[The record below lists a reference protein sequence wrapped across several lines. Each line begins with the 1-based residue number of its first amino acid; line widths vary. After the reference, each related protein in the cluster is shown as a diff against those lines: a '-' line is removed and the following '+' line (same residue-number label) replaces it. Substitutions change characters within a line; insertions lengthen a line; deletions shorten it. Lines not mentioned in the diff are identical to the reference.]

1 MKKQVT
7 SWTPA
12 NFANPAKSRMATGRF
27 PSQRLANLC
36 ESTSPTVSNALP
48 PSVPSIQEE
57 ASAQLDSTQLNP
69 ERTHMQLNP
78 FKKSGAYYNGIKSK
92 YEALTRQLES
102 TTAEL
107 TTAKANYLQR
117 NAAYQEMLA
126 ASKLS
131 RSSPADRQLLAQLN
145 NAQSQVQK
153 LEMHLR
159 NLNSDVQT
167 LVATVE
173 APESLKKVKAEIAAL
188 ARQEAELNAASE
200 KTQIQIEKFDERITV
215 LEERILQETQV
226 AAQLMLESEG
236 DFVTPES
243 LSKLDVELRIAQVTQ
258 KELKAKQELLRKE
271 LASLPLK
278 HRELHRSLVVNR
290 ALVAEI
296 DSHEA
301 LLPVMKLIARAA
313 ITKHE
318 AGHANQSDSYVIDIP
333 PELFDAVEAELAS
346 ETSTS

>member
-1 MKKQVT
+1 
-7 SWTPA
+7 
-12 NFANPAKSRMATGRF
+12 
-27 PSQRLANLC
+27 
-36 ESTSPTVSNALP
+36 
-48 PSVPSIQEE
+48 
-57 ASAQLDSTQLNP
+57 
-69 ERTHMQLNP
+69 MQLNP

-92 YEALTRQLES
+92 YDALTRQVES
-102 TTAEL
+102 TTTEL
-107 TTAKANYLQR
+107 ATAKANHLQR
-117 NAAYQEMLA
+117 NAAYQEMLE

-131 RSSPADRQLLAQLN
+131 RSSPADRQVLAHLN
-145 NAQSQVQK
+145 HAESQVQT
-153 LEMHLR
+153 LEIHLR
-159 NLNSDVQT
+159 HLNSQVMD
-167 LVATVE
+167 LLPTVN
-173 APESLKKVKAEIAAL
+173 APEDLKKVKGEIAAL
-188 ARQEAELNAASE
+188 ARHEAELNATSE
-200 KTQIQIEKFDERITV
+200 KTQTQIEKFDERITV

-226 AAQLMLESEG
+226 AAQSMLELEG

-296 DSHEA
+296 DSREA

-318 AGHANQSDSYVIDIP
+318 AGHTNQSDSYVIDIP
-333 PELFDAVEAELAS
+333 PELSDAVEAELAS
-346 ETSTS
+346 ESSTS

>member
-1 MKKQVT
+1 
-7 SWTPA
+7 
-12 NFANPAKSRMATGRF
+12 
-27 PSQRLANLC
+27 
-36 ESTSPTVSNALP
+36 
-48 PSVPSIQEE
+48 
-57 ASAQLDSTQLNP
+57 
-69 ERTHMQLNP
+69 MQLNP

-92 YEALTRQLES
+92 YDALTRQVES
-102 TTAEL
+102 TTTDLA
-107 TTAKANYLQR
+107 TAKANHLQR
-117 NAAYQEMLA
+117 NTAYQEMLE

-131 RSSPADRQLLAQLN
+131 RSSPADRQVLAHLN
-145 NAQSQVQK
+145 HAESQVQT
-153 LEMHLR
+153 LEIHLR
-159 NLNSDVQT
+159 HLNSQVMD
-167 LVATVE
+167 LLPTVN
-173 APESLKKVKAEIAAL
+173 APEDLKKVKGEIAAL
-188 ARQEAELNAASE
+188 ARHEAELNATSE
-200 KTQIQIEKFDERITV
+200 KPQTQIEKFDERITV

-226 AAQLMLESEG
+226 AAQSMLELEG

-296 DSHEA
+296 DSREA

-318 AGHANQSDSYVIDIP
+318 AGHTNQSDSYVIDIP
-333 PELFDAVEAELAS
+333 PELSDAVEAELAS
-346 ETSTS
+346 ESSTS

>member
-1 MKKQVT
+1 
-7 SWTPA
+7 
-12 NFANPAKSRMATGRF
+12 
-27 PSQRLANLC
+27 
-36 ESTSPTVSNALP
+36 
-48 PSVPSIQEE
+48 
-57 ASAQLDSTQLNP
+57 
-69 ERTHMQLNP
+69 MQLNP

-92 YEALTRQLES
+92 HEALTRQIES
-102 TTAEL
+102 TTTEL
-107 TTAKANYLQR
+107 TAAKANHLQR
-117 NAAYQEMLA
+117 NTAYQEMLE

-131 RSSPADRQLLAQLN
+131 RSSPAERQVLALLNHAE
-145 NAQSQVQK
+145 SQVQT

-159 NLNSDVQT
+159 NLNSQIME
-167 LVATVE
+167 LRPTVN
-173 APESLKKVKAEIAAL
+173 APESLKQVRSEIAAL
-188 ARQEAELNAASE
+188 ARHEAELNVTSD
-200 KTQIQIEKFDERITV
+200 KTQTQIEKFDERITV

-226 AAQLMLESEG
+226 AAQSMLESDA

-296 DSHEA
+296 DSREA

-313 ITKHE
+313 ITKRE
-318 AGHANQSDSYVIDIP
+318 AGHTHQSDSYAIEIP
-333 PELFDAVEAELAS
+333 PELADAVEAELAS
-346 ETSTS
+346 ET

>member
-1 MKKQVT
+1 
-7 SWTPA
+7 
-12 NFANPAKSRMATGRF
+12 
-27 PSQRLANLC
+27 
-36 ESTSPTVSNALP
+36 
-48 PSVPSIQEE
+48 
-57 ASAQLDSTQLNP
+57 
-69 ERTHMQLNP
+69 MQLNP

-92 YEALTRQLES
+92 YEALTRQIES
-102 TTAEL
+102 TTTEL
-107 TTAKANYLQR
+107 ATAKANHLQR
-117 NAAYQEMLA
+117 NAAYQEMLE

-131 RSSPADRQLLAQLN
+131 RSSPADRQVLAHLN
-145 NAQSQVQK
+145 HAESQVQT
-153 LEMHLR
+153 LEIHLR
-159 NLNSDVQT
+159 HLNSQVMD
-167 LVATVE
+167 LLPTVN
-173 APESLKKVKAEIAAL
+173 APEDLKKVKGEIAAL
-188 ARQEAELNAASE
+188 ARHEAELNATSE
-200 KTQIQIEKFDERITV
+200 KTQTQIEKFDERITV

-226 AAQLMLESEG
+226 AAQSMLELEG

-296 DSHEA
+296 DSREA

-318 AGHANQSDSYVIDIP
+318 AGHTNQSDSYVIDIP
-333 PELFDAVEAELAS
+333 PELSDAVEAELAS
-346 ETSTS
+346 ESSTS

>member
-36 ESTSPTVSNALP
+36 ESQSTTVSNAKP

-57 ASAQLDSTQLNP
+57 APAQLDSTQLNP

-92 YEALTRQLES
+92 YDALTRQLES

-145 NAQSQVQK
+145 NAESQVK
-153 LEMHLR
+153 ALELR
-159 NLNSDVQT
+159 LRSLNSDVT
-167 LVATVE
+167 ELRHTVE
-173 APESLKKVKAEIAAL
+173 APESLKKVKTEIAAL
-188 ARQEAELNAASE
+188 ARQEAELSAKSE
-200 KTQIQIEKFDERITV
+200 KTQTQIEKFDERITV
-215 LEERILQETQV
+215 LEERIVQETQI
-226 AAQLMLESEG
+226 AAQSMLESDAE
-236 DFVTPES
+236 FVTPDA
-243 LSKLDVELRIAQVTQ
+243 LSKLDTELRIAQITQ
-258 KELKAKQELLRKE
+258 KELKAKLELLRSE
-271 LASLPLK
+271 LASIPATQRDL
-278 HRELHRSLVVNR
+278 RRSYISNR
-290 ALVAEI
+290 ATVAEI
-296 DSHEA
+296 DSREA
-301 LLPVMKLIARAA
+301 LLPILKLLARTSIAKR
-313 ITKHE
+313 E
-318 AGHANQSDSYVIDIP
+318 AGHARDSRIYEISIP
-333 PELFDAVEAELAS
+333 TDLLDEAEAELAS
-346 ETSTS
+346 ESSTS

>member
-1 MKKQVT
+1 
-7 SWTPA
+7 
-12 NFANPAKSRMATGRF
+12 
-27 PSQRLANLC
+27 
-36 ESTSPTVSNALP
+36 
-48 PSVPSIQEE
+48 
-57 ASAQLDSTQLNP
+57 
-69 ERTHMQLNP
+69 MQLNP

-92 YEALTRQLES
+92 YEALTRQVES
-102 TTAEL
+102 TTTEL
-107 TTAKANYLQR
+107 ATAKANHLQR
-117 NAAYQEMLA
+117 NTAYQEMLE

-131 RSSPADRQLLAQLN
+131 RSSSADRQVLAHLN
-145 NAQSQVQK
+145 HAESQVQT
-153 LEMHLR
+153 LEIHLR
-159 NLNSDVQT
+159 NLNSQVMD
-167 LVATVE
+167 LLPTVN
-173 APESLKKVKAEIAAL
+173 APEDLKKVKGEIAAL
-188 ARQEAELNAASE
+188 ARHEAELNATSE
-200 KTQIQIEKFDERITV
+200 KTQTQIEKFDERITV

-226 AAQLMLESEG
+226 AAQSMLELEG

-296 DSHEA
+296 DSREA

-318 AGHANQSDSYVIDIP
+318 AGHTNQSDSYVIDIP
-333 PELFDAVEAELAS
+333 PELSDAVEAELAS
-346 ETSTS
+346 ESSTS

>member
-1 MKKQVT
+1 
-7 SWTPA
+7 
-12 NFANPAKSRMATGRF
+12 
-27 PSQRLANLC
+27 
-36 ESTSPTVSNALP
+36 
-48 PSVPSIQEE
+48 
-57 ASAQLDSTQLNP
+57 
-69 ERTHMQLNP
+69 MQLNP

-92 YEALTRQLES
+92 YDALTRQVES
-102 TTAEL
+102 TTTDLA
-107 TTAKANYLQR
+107 TAKANHLQR
-117 NAAYQEMLA
+117 NTAYQEMLE

-131 RSSPADRQLLAQLN
+131 RSSPADRQVLAHLN
-145 NAQSQVQK
+145 HAESQVQT
-153 LEMHLR
+153 LEIHLR
-159 NLNSDVQT
+159 NLNSQVMD
-167 LVATVE
+167 LLPTVN
-173 APESLKKVKAEIAAL
+173 APEDLKKVKGEIAAL
-188 ARQEAELNAASE
+188 ARHEAELNATSE
-200 KTQIQIEKFDERITV
+200 KTQTQIEKFDERITV

-226 AAQLMLESEG
+226 AAQSMLELEG

-296 DSHEA
+296 DSREA

-318 AGHANQSDSYVIDIP
+318 AGHTNQSDSYVIEIP
-333 PELFDAVEAELAS
+333 PELSDAVEAELAS
-346 ETSTS
+346 ESSTS

>member
-1 MKKQVT
+1 
-7 SWTPA
+7 
-12 NFANPAKSRMATGRF
+12 
-27 PSQRLANLC
+27 
-36 ESTSPTVSNALP
+36 
-48 PSVPSIQEE
+48 
-57 ASAQLDSTQLNP
+57 
-69 ERTHMQLNP
+69 MQLNP

-92 YEALTRQLES
+92 YEALTRQIES
-102 TTAEL
+102 TTTEL
-107 TTAKANYLQR
+107 ATAKENHLQR
-117 NAAYQEMLA
+117 NTAYQEMLE

-131 RSSPADRQLLAQLN
+131 RSSPADRQVLAHLN
-145 NAQSQVQK
+145 HAESQVQT
-153 LEMHLR
+153 LEIHLR
-159 NLNSDVQT
+159 HLNSQVMD
-167 LVATVE
+167 LLPTVN
-173 APESLKKVKAEIAAL
+173 APEDLKKVKGEIAAL
-188 ARQEAELNAASE
+188 ARHEAELNATSE
-200 KTQIQIEKFDERITV
+200 KTQTQIEKFDERITV

-226 AAQLMLESEG
+226 AAQSMLELEG

-296 DSHEA
+296 DSREA

-318 AGHANQSDSYVIDIP
+318 AGHTNQSDSYVIDIP
-333 PELFDAVEAELAS
+333 PELSDAVEAELAS
-346 ETSTS
+346 ESSTS